1 LYQNETQSFRGR
13 ITVDGVGLL
22 SGRVNSCALKAS
34 AFYRRPVEIRWEKRG
49 VWRAPAD
56 TLCWHGDLH
65 ASCHHAAKQHRLRDQ
80 TTLETSEKPAFMD
93 AHY

>member
-1 LYQNETQSFRGR
+1 MGEAGR
-13 ITVDGVGLL
+13 LAGAGRYSLL
-22 SGRVNSCALKAS
+22 A
-34 AFYRRPVEIRWEKRG
+34 
-49 VWRAPAD
+49 WRLRIFAR
-56 TLCWHGDLH
+56 DLH